1 MPVNKLL
8 SGHRSILA
16 DPVANLITKIGQI
29 SSSRSLS
36 DEKIATY
43 AISTESL
50 DSNDEQTLVNIYNN
64 IETTVKTI
72 ASDLGIAVEDY
83 NIESATIAG
92 IYATNPK
99 AVLATRL
106 KNSNPDA
113 MIIGSSVSDGNMERP
128 VISTEAYDER
138 DNRNAQLN
146 SIVLNLL
153 ASRQDDFSE
162 TFYPTIV
169 VNPAEVGVTLSVKLY
184 YVYNDFKRS
193 VTGALANYSRKNL
206 IHAYRDAEIL
216 KNELTRAVPVYRS
229 GGADDN
235 TDKFVPVSLVP
246 AWVHSLGNGIS
257 VTTAA
262 LKVDTRVDI
271 LGISQTNELLNSG
284 LMGPSDS
291 LDTFIKLESIFVK
304 FTDGTNTDVIRIPV
318 DNISAATYT
327 YAPQG
332 NYRRMILNLDTDG
345 IVLDGDTVNVTG
357 VAPASLAEL
366 VANKARVQLSIT
378 GNASLDKNDG
388 SVSRGSLG
396 LVALRNATGQLV
408 NGAAYTSLAAKVASA
423 EVIGYTQQSYRANS
437 NIRQRGQLLD
447 TQTEFRVV
455 AVPYRSPMCVL
466 APAITANGDEN
477 AQLQAL
483 INATGTRISNEAV
496 TALLKTEVAL
506 KSYNPVANANG
517 DLPEISAIGQLVG
530 LKPVYYY
537 EKVDL
542 ALNVDSL
549 KSHERF
555 KDIRSAIVEKI
566 RYYANEMYRESEYK
580 AGAALLT
587 GNVGFKPTIIV
598 GTDVVT
604 YNYISTDGDLRTL
617 GDSFDL
623 KIVSTLDDRVKGRI
637 YISLGVFDSA
647 RNTAI
652 NPLNFGNLLYSPE
665 MTVVMPVSR
674 DGQTSKELI
683 VTPRFIHINNFP
695 GLAVLEITNLPSVTG
710 KVSVNTSNV

>member
-1 MPVNKLL
+1 MPANKLL
-8 SGHRSILA
+8 SGRRSIMS
-16 DPVANLITKIGQI
+16 DPVSDLITKIGQI

-83 NIESATIAG
+83 NVESATIAG

-99 AVLATRL
+99 AVLGTKLR
-106 KNSNPDA
+106 NSNMDS
-113 MIIGSSVSDGNMERP
+113 MIIGANVSDGSMERP

-146 SIVLNLL
+146 SIVFNLL
-153 ASRQDDFSE
+153 ASRQDDFGE

-169 VNPAEVGVTLSVKLY
+169 VNPAEVGVTLSAKLF

-193 VTGALANYSRKNL
+193 TSGSLANYGRKNL
-206 IHAYRDAEIL
+206 IHAYRDAEVL
-216 KNELTRAVPVYRS
+216 KNELTRAIPIIRS

-235 TDKFVPVSLVP
+235 TDKFVPVSQVP
-246 AWVHSLGNGIS
+246 AWSRSLGTGIT

-262 LKVDTRVDI
+262 LKVDTKVDL

-284 LMGPSDS
+284 IMGPTDS

-304 FTDGTNTDVIRIPV
+304 FTDGTNTDFVRIPV
-318 DNISAATYT
+318 DDINASTYT

-345 IVLDGDTVNVTG
+345 IVFDSSTVNVTG

-366 VANKARVQLSIT
+366 VSNKARIQLSIT
-378 GNASLDKNDG
+378 GNVSLDKGEG
-388 SVSRGSLG
+388 SVSRGSLS

-408 NGAAYTSLAAKVASA
+408 NGAAFTSLAAKIASA
-423 EVIGYTQQSYRANS
+423 EVVGYVPEAFRANS
-437 NIRQRGQLLD
+437 NVRQRGQLFD

-455 AVPYRSPMCVL
+455 AVPYRSPMAVL

-477 AQLQAL
+477 AQLQTL
-483 INATGTRISNEAV
+483 INAAGTRISNEAV
-496 TALLKTEVAL
+496 TALLKTEISL

-530 LKPVYYY
+530 LRPVYFY

-542 ALNVDSL
+542 ALNVDSQ
-549 KSHERF
+549 KSHERYR
-555 KDIRSAIVEKI
+555 DIRAAIIEKI

-580 AGAALLT
+580 AGASLLT
-587 GNVGFKPTIIV
+587 GNVGFKPTVII

-604 YNYISTDGDLRTL
+604 YNYISNDGDLRTL

-623 KIVSTLDDRVKGRI
+623 KIVSTLDDRISGRI
-637 YISLGVFDSA
+637 FISFGVFDST

-683 VTPRFIHINNFP
+683 VTPRFVHINNFP
-695 GLAVLEITNLPSVTG
+695 GLTVLDIVNLPSVTG
-710 KVSVNTSNV
+710 KVNVNFKQV